1 MKRVAKRGIVLSMI
15 LAGML
20 LTACSNSEPAAV
32 QNESEENTAVT
43 ETAEPISFEGSSAE
57 DSDIY
62 VEPIEGMNDD
72 FIRGVDVSS
81 YLSEIESGVVYRDF
95 EGKELDEEGFFDLL
109 AQSGVNCVRIRV
121 WNDPYDKNGNS
132 YGGGHN
138 DLATAVT
145 MGQLASKAGLQVLI
159 DFHYSDFWAD
169 PAKQKAPKE
178 WAHYFADE
186 KQQAFYD
193 YTKASLEELLDAGV
207 NVTMVQI
214 GNEINNGLAGETD
227 RSKINA
233 LIKQGSSAVR
243 DVEKERDREIQIVL
257 HFTNPESSSLP
268 DYAEDLKTE
277 EVDYDIFAS
286 SYYTFWH
293 GTTENL
299 TQQLS
304 LIADTYGKKVMVAE
318 TSYVY
323 TNEDG
328 DGQPNSVSEDTVG
341 AVLNYD
347 ISVQGQ
353 ANAVR
358 DVMEAVKEVGDAGIG
373 VFYWEPAWIPVQ
385 VYHAEGGD
393 ASAVLEGNK
402 ELWEEH
408 GSGWA
413 SSYAGAYDPNDAGK
427 YYGGSSWDNQAMFD
441 FEGNP
446 MESLKVFKY
455 VFGGT
460 TTELSIAKVED
471 IALESG
477 IGQEVELPEQIPALL
492 NNNETKD
499 IPVTWNQEQIGAA
512 EEGGA
517 GIYEIEGTAQ
527 DGDISYPV
535 ICTLE
540 IKKLNYV
547 KNPGFEEADMSMW
560 QISGKGVDREAD
572 NNKKSGEYS
581 LKFWSADAVSYTAE
595 QEITGIPAGNYEL
608 GAFLQGGD
616 AGTNPVFELYITVNG
631 ETFTAETGVTS
642 WQNWD
647 NPVVTGVVIP
657 EGAQVIV
664 GVKVEAAA
672 GAWGAWDDFYL
683 YEAE

>member
-1 MKRVAKRGIVLSMI
+1 MKRVAKRGIALSMI

-32 QNESEENTAVT
+32 QNESEENTVVA

-62 VEPIEGMNDD
+62 VEPIEGMHDD

-169 PAKQKAPKE
+169 PSKQKAPKE

-358 DVMEAVKEVGDAGIG
+358 DVMEAVKKVGDAGIG

-385 VYHAEGGD
+385 VYHAQSGD

-517 GIYEIEGTAQ
+517 GIYEIEGAAQ

>member
-1 MKRVAKRGIVLSMI
+1 M
-15 LAGML
+15 ML
-20 LTACSNSEPAAV
+20 LSLILLSACGST
-32 QNESEENTAVT
+32 QNEAGVNVQKDEGESTNMIEA
-43 ETAEPISFEGSSAE
+43 AAAISFEGSGAAE
-57 DSDIY
+57 SELY
-62 VEPIEGMNDD
+62 VAPVEGMSDE

-81 YLSEIESGVVYRDF
+81 YLSEIESGVVYKDF
-95 EGKELDEEGFFDLL
+95 EGNELDEEGFFMLL

-121 WNDPYDKNGNS
+121 WNDPWDKEGNS

-138 DLATAVT
+138 DLDTAVT
-145 MGQLASKAGLQVLI
+145 LGQLATKAGMQVLI

-178 WAHYFADE
+178 WAHYFFDE

-193 YTKASLEELLDAGV
+193 FTRKSMETLLDAGV

-227 RSKINA
+227 RSKINI
-233 LIKQGSSAVR
+233 LINKASSAVR
-243 DVEKERDREIQIVL
+243 EISEERNKEIRIVL
-257 HFTNPESSSLP
+257 HFTNPESSSFS
-268 DYAEDLKTE
+268 DYAENLE
-277 EVDYDIFAS
+277 AENVDYDIFAT
-286 SYYTFWH
+286 SYYPFWH
-293 GTTENL
+293 GTMENL
-299 TQQLS
+299 TEQLS
-304 LIADTYGKKVMVAE
+304 RIAGTYEKQVMVAE
-318 TSYVY
+318 TSYIY

-328 DGQPNSVSEDTVG
+328 DGQGNSVSADTAG
-341 AVLNYD
+341 IVLNYD

-358 DVMEAVKEVGDAGIG
+358 NVIEAVNKVGEAGIG

-385 VYHAEGGD
+385 VYDADAAD
-393 ASAVLEGNK
+393 ASAVLTENQK
-402 ELWEEH
+402 LWEQY

-413 SSYAGAYDPNDAGK
+413 SSYAGSYDANDAGK

-446 MESLKVFKY
+446 LESLKVFKY

-460 TTELSIAKVED
+460 AAEKAVVRVDNVEV
-471 IALESG
+471 ESG
-477 IGQEVELPEQIPALL
+477 IGQEAALPEQIPALL
-492 NNNETKD
+492 NSNETKD
-499 IPVTWNQEQIGAA
+499 IPVSWKQEQLEAA
-512 EEGGA
+512 QAKGA
-517 GIYEIEGTAQ
+517 GIYEIEGIAK
-527 DGDISYPV
+527 DGETEYPV
-535 ICTLE
+535 VCILD
-540 IKKLNYV
+540 IKKINYV

-560 QISGKGVDREAD
+560 SINGKGVDREMD
-572 NNKKSGEYS
+572 NNKKSGDYS

-595 QEITGIPAGNYEL
+595 QKIQGIPAGSYEL

-616 AGTNPVFELYITVNG
+616 AGSNPVFELYITVNG
-631 ETFTAETGVTS
+631 ELLTAQTGVTS

-647 NPVVTGVVIP
+647 NPVITDITIP
-657 EGAQVIV
+657 EDAQVTV

-683 YEAE
+683 YSME